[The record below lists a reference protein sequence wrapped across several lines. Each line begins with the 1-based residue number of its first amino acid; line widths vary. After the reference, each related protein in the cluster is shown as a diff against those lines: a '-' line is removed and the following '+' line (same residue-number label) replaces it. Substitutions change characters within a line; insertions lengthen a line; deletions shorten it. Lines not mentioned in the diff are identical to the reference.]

1 MASWSQTKHR
11 SDMPSQHAFLSPSA
25 SHRWLNCTPAPHL
38 EYGVEDKGSD
48 FALEGTLA
56 HAYCARRLKEMLE
69 LPHEEE
75 DAEIA
80 ELHDR
85 FYAKEMDEYVD
96 YYVTTVWQ
104 KYLEAS
110 DKTRDAKLLV
120 EVRLDFSKYIPES
133 FGTSDAVIIA
143 DGMMEVIDFKYG
155 KGVKVD
161 AKDNPQMQIYA
172 LGAYEAFSD
181 EYRIESVRM
190 TIVQPRIDNVSVADI
205 SIKNLVAWGI
215 RILRPRAYM
224 AYRGK
229 GEQVPGEWC
238 QFCKVKPRCKAIAT
252 KSMEIV
258 RRFDDKDLLTKEDM
272 ENEILPALPVVRTWL
287 DGIEKYALDQA
298 LSGVDYEGYKV
309 VAGRSIRR
317 ITDAEAVSDVLSRNG
332 YSTELF
338 LKPRELRTITDLEKL
353 IGRSKFSELCGE
365 YIDKPQGKPTLVPV
379 TDKRPPFNPA
389 DDFAGI

>member
-1 MASWSQTKHR
+1 
-11 SDMPSQHAFLSPSA
+11 MPSQHAFLSPSA

-205 SIKNLVAWGI
+205 SISDLVAWGYM
-215 RILRPRAYM
+215 ILRPRAYM
-224 AYRGK
+224 AYRGE

-389 DDFAGI
+389 DDFAGL

>member
-1 MASWSQTKHR
+1 
-11 SDMPSQHAFLSPSA
+11 MPSQHAFLSPSA

-161 AKDNPQMQIYA
+161 AKGNPQMQIYA

-224 AYRGK
+224 AYRGE

>member
-1 MASWSQTKHR
+1 
-11 SDMPSQHAFLSPSA
+11 MPSQHAFLSPSA

-38 EYGVEDKGSD
+38 EYDVEDKGSD

-205 SIKNLVAWGI
+205 SISDLVAWGYM
-215 RILRPRAYM
+215 ILRPRAYM
-224 AYRGK
+224 AYRGE

-258 RRFDDKDLLTKEDM
+258 HRFDDKDLLTKEDM
-272 ENEILPALPVVRTWL
+272 EKEILPALPVVRTWL

>member
-1 MASWSQTKHR
+1 
-11 SDMPSQHAFLSPSA
+11 MPSQHAFLSPSA

-224 AYRGK
+224 AYRGE

-338 LKPRELRTITDLEKL
+338 LKPRELRTIIDLEKL

>member
-1 MASWSQTKHR
+1 
-11 SDMPSQHAFLSPSA
+11 MPSQHAFLSPSA

-205 SIKNLVAWGI
+205 SISDLVAWGYM
-215 RILRPRAYM
+215 ILRPRAYM
-224 AYRGK
+224 AYRGE

>member
-1 MASWSQTKHR
+1 
-11 SDMPSQHAFLSPSA
+11 MPSQHAFLSPSA

-120 EVRLDFSKYIPES
+120 EVRLDFSNYIPES

-161 AKDNPQMQIYA
+161 AKGNPQMQIYA

-224 AYRGK
+224 AYRGE

>member
-1 MASWSQTKHR
+1 
-11 SDMPSQHAFLSPSA
+11 MPSQHAFLSPSA

-69 LPHEEE
+69 LSHEEE

-224 AYRGK
+224 AYRGE

-272 ENEILPALPVVRTWL
+272 EKEILPALPVVRTWL

-353 IGRSKFSELCGE
+353 IGRSKFSELCGD
-365 YIDKPQGKPTLVPV
+365 YIEKPQGKPTLVPV

>member
-1 MASWSQTKHR
+1 
-11 SDMPSQHAFLSPSA
+11 MPSQHAFLSPSA

-80 ELHDR
+80 ELHDM

-120 EVRLDFSKYIPES
+120 EVRLDFSNYIPES

-205 SIKNLVAWGI
+205 SIKNLVAWSI

-224 AYRGK
+224 AYRGE

>member
-1 MASWSQTKHR
+1 
-11 SDMPSQHAFLSPSA
+11 MPSQHAFLSPSA

-205 SIKNLVAWGI
+205 SISDLVAWGYM
-215 RILRPRAYM
+215 ILRPRAYM
-224 AYRGK
+224 AYRGE

-389 DDFAGI
+389 DDFIGI

>member
-1 MASWSQTKHR
+1 
-11 SDMPSQHAFLSPSA
+11 MPSQHAFLSPSA

-205 SIKNLVAWGI
+205 SIKNLVAWGYM
-215 RILRPRAYM
+215 ILRPRAYM
-224 AYRGK
+224 AYRGE

-272 ENEILPALPVVRTWL
+272 EKEILPALPVVRTWL

-317 ITDAEAVSDVLSRNG
+317 ITDAEAVSDVLSKNG

-389 DDFAGI
+389 DDFSNI